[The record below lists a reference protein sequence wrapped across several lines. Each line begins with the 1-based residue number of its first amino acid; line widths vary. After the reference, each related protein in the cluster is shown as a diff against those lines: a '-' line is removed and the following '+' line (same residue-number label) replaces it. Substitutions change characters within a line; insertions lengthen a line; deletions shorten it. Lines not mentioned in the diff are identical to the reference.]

1 LVNGSA
7 ANTSNITDS
16 NQIGTCVQSGIDPD
30 LAKAVSNTISGVL
43 GVVIVTNVAVAVGT
57 AVAGGVA
64 GGVGGGVGGSSSG
77 GGGGGGTTM
86 ALIQNVQFL
95 NLLGRV
101 GGSEGSES
109 VAGIANGLGW
119 ANYDLGIFSCINDDC
134 SSNSTQ
140 RRRLT
145 HRRKSKVID
154 DAGQQVD
161 KGLFERCQGQADRN
175 LTLSDECQRLLIG
188 DAQ

>member
-1 LVNGSA
+1 
-7 ANTSNITDS
+7 
-16 NQIGTCVQSGIDPD
+16 

-43 GVVIVTNVAVAVGT
+43 GVVIGTNVAVAVDT
-57 AVAGGVA
+57 TVAGGVA
-64 GGVGGGVGGSSSG
+64 GGVRGGVGGSSSG

-109 VAGIANGLGW
+109 VADITNGLGW
-119 ANYDLGIFSCINDDC
+119 ANYDLRIFNCINDVC

-145 HRRKSKVID
+145 HRRKSNVKD
-154 DAGQQVD
+154 DAGQ
-161 KGLFERCQGQADRN
+161 
-175 LTLSDECQRLLIG
+175 
-188 DAQ
+188 